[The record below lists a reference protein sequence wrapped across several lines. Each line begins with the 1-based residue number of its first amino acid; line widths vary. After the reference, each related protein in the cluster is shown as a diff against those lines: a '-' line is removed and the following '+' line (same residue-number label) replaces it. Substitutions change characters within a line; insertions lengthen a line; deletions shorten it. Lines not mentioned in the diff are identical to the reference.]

1 MNQRVLIKY
10 LKIDENNV
18 ISGFVDTIRDKK
30 NICFIVVRDISG
42 KLQLT
47 IDKTK
52 NTSLNEVLS
61 KITNESVIKATGKVI
76 KSDFVKLNNQE
87 MIVDNIEI
95 LSIAKPSPI
104 IAPKGSETNLD
115 LRLDYRWLDLRSERN
130 ILIFKVQTELQK
142 SFRNYL
148 LNNNFIEIHTPKIIN
163 TESES
168 GAGVFE
174 LNYFD
179 KKAYLA
185 QSPQFYKQM
194 AMAAGFERIF
204 ETGPVFRAEKSNSKK
219 HTTEFSGFDIEMS
232 YIDSFYD
239 IMNLEEDLII
249 NALKNIKEKYEEE
262 IRLLYDT
269 EVVIPQKP
277 FPVIS
282 LTELYFELEKRYN
295 YKANDYEKGD
305 LTTAGEKL
313 CENLAKEKYNSEFLF
328 VIGYSAENR
337 AFYHMRDKNGTPCG
351 YDLIWKGIEITTG
364 AQREHRYE
372 ILVKQAEE
380 KNLKEDV
387 KDYLKFFEYGCP
399 PHGGFGLGIDRLTMV
414 LLNLGIKESMFIF
427 RGPDRLTP

>member
-52 NTSLNEVLS
+52 NTSLNEILS

-104 IAPKGSETNLD
+104 IAPKGSETNID
-115 LRLDYRWLDLRSERN
+115 LRLDYRWLDLRSEKN
-130 ILIFKVQTELQK
+130 TLIFKVQTELQK

-232 YIDSFYD
+232 YIDSFYN
-239 IMNLEEDLII
+239 IMDLEEDLII
-249 NALKNIKEKYEEE
+249 NALKNVKEKYEEE
-262 IRLLYDT
+262 IMSLYNTD
-269 EVVIPQKP
+269 VVIPQKP

-282 LTELYFELEKRYN
+282 LTELYDELEKRYN

-313 CENLAKEKYNSEFLF
+313 CEKLAKDKYNSEFLF

-380 KNLKEDV
+380 KNLKDDV